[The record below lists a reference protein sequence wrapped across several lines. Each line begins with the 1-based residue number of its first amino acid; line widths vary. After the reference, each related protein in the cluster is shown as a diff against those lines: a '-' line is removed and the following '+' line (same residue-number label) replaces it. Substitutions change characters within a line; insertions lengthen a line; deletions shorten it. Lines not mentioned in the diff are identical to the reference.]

1 MWAAHASTGLLC
13 LGSQRLPSL
22 DASVPRQA
30 WTDPRRQ
37 AWPRRRLHRAGAL
50 QAPVALAAPP
60 PPGAPECVRAM
71 SSASFASRA
80 PAGYSAGTDS
90 VAQSVFAYSSG
101 AELALASLED
111 DQPHGSGQRAAKR
124 PRAGTPG
131 DPGDVAPRD
140 PLGLPAAV
148 SGKRLLSLSADEAAE
163 ETDARD
169 DALQASLGVVD
180 DVIGPLLTRFHAP
193 ALAAVQ
199 AACMG
204 RDEGREVPTVVL
216 FAGLNVADHSG
227 LFRHIASRLRE
238 DVSPMVV
245 QLRAAD
251 CQSANGALALVLAA
265 CHARLTREAQRD
277 PPPPS
282 LPSLKDLRAA
292 SVAVGAALTAPQ
304 RFAGWFAA
312 AFQACSDAARPPPA
326 VVIVVENA
334 EAVPPAVLERFVAC
348 LHGLRAPIL
357 PRSSAANGPGAN
369 GGGVA
374 DDAAPAAAAS
384 HSSLAARAGLI
395 ATQAP
400 QIMARDRPQP
410 ASSSAA
416 ASAAAAAPQCAPA
429 AWAASVPF
437 RLVLGAS
444 TTAAAWQSRLTEAT
458 ATRLRAVTVRLERPL
473 GVLDA
478 AADALAARGALPRAL
493 GARPLAAVLEHAL
506 QHSLSASAIAAA
518 ARILAVDGASASR
531 LGVLAAP
538 LPRLPAD
545 PSTTDGGLRSLLSA
559 VPVVPTNAA
568 DGAVAATGSSAG
580 SPGPRQGHPPPA
592 AAAAAAANAASNPSS
607 SLSSSPSL
615 NSAGGGRGGRSTA
628 LSAARAAA
636 ARSVPPPSAAAADAV
651 SSYAR
656 VPEAVLRSALW
667 RACAC
672 RVNGLPAAAVASA
685 AALPSVKAERLCL
698 GETRWATVWP
708 SSDADSAG
716 DADEEN
722 DWSSSSDDDA
732 ATVAHLLAAGQRDL
746 VQGRLVR
753 SRRSRRSGGS
763 AAAESD
769 RARGEAGSET
779 SDEDNDDTD
788 DDDTDDDND
797 DVNSNGERAAGK
809 TDDVGDDVSEAK
821 AAASGRGTPRR
832 KRARRGILAE
842 VDARVAAGSA
852 QSGSAGPSKG
862 LSSASAEEDW
872 GRGGRSAAGLSRTER
887 LALALAPETRPPA
900 GAVAR
905 EGRAAGVLSGLDK
918 VSGRLSRRSRW
929 HISVESGDGQGE
941 TECFLES
948 SRAGRVRWSSL
959 MGAAR
964 PPAATHP
971 PEMQRPR
978 FVVVERPRVAGRRA
992 TLTRWVHAIAARR
1005 LAAARVLRCLRICLA
1020 LAGSGAGASEAVAG
1034 AASTADAPTL
1044 ASLHRRALEA
1054 AEEDD
1059 EGSASGRG
1067 RGWGSI
1073 ALSST
1078 GRRAAA
1084 ALSSAPAAAARTA
1097 LRAAAALL
1105 RCDAGA
1111 GGATPRDPS
1120 ESPADGVANSFEPW
1134 WEPQGAAAWLEP
1146 WAAAA
1151 DRLASG
1157 EADGGAAG
1165 SRGATAASASE
1176 AAASAVAAAVA
1187 GRGTALSKR
1196 RAGLAAAL
1204 ATGTSAGATA
1214 RGGLGWAAAQWL
1226 VDLLHCALRPWSSLP
1241 AAEAMCSL
1249 SAEPVEQALES
1260 CPRQAVVVGLRAPGA
1275 YLLRREAAEA
1285 LRVRSMRPR
1294 PAQTPHRDGA
1304 VGPAAGAAGASGA
1317 ALVTEPWLPSH
1328 PRDLAGVVEQALD
1341 GSAASLGSASR
1352 LRVAAQGEG
1361 DEMPDATAAWRLAEH
1376 AGRSIPLSLW
1386 FVAFREG
1393 FAAGGNGRPYDVLL
1407 GPKQARG
1414 RRTAES
1420 MGASGRKR
1428 RGAKRRPKR
1437 GGAAVAP
1444 EPVAGDSGEE
1454 EDDEACADETE
1465 ISPCELRAGVTEEDV
1480 LARFAQAV
1488 KDLAHVG
1495 AIKLGSNRRADGF
1508 AQRVLLEVKAW
1519 SGR

>member
-1 MWAAHASTGLLC
+1 
-13 LGSQRLPSL
+13 
-22 DASVPRQA
+22 
-30 WTDPRRQ
+30 
-37 AWPRRRLHRAGAL
+37 
-50 QAPVALAAPP
+50 
-60 PPGAPECVRAM
+60 M

-251 CQSANGALALVLAA
+251 CQSAN
-265 CHARLTREAQRD
+265 
-277 PPPPS
+277 
-282 LPSLKDLRAA
+282 
-292 SVAVGAALTAPQ
+292 
-304 RFAGWFAA
+304 
-312 AFQACSDAARPPPA
+312 
-326 VVIVVENA
+326 
-334 EAVPPAVLERFVAC
+334 
-348 LHGLRAPIL
+348 
-357 PRSSAANGPGAN
+357 
-369 GGGVA
+369 
-374 DDAAPAAAAS
+374 
-384 HSSLAARAGLI
+384 
-395 ATQAP
+395 
-400 QIMARDRPQP
+400 
-410 ASSSAA
+410 
-416 ASAAAAAPQCAPA
+416 
-429 AWAASVPF
+429 
-437 RLVLGAS
+437 
-444 TTAAAWQSRLTEAT
+444 
-458 ATRLRAVTVRLERPL
+458 
-473 GVLDA
+473 
-478 AADALAARGALPRAL
+478 
-493 GARPLAAVLEHAL
+493 
-506 QHSLSASAIAAA
+506 
-518 ARILAVDGASASR
+518 
-531 LGVLAAP
+531 
-538 LPRLPAD
+538 
-545 PSTTDGGLRSLLSA
+545 
-559 VPVVPTNAA
+559 
-568 DGAVAATGSSAG
+568 
-580 SPGPRQGHPPPA
+580 
-592 AAAAAAANAASNPSS
+592 
-607 SLSSSPSL
+607 
-615 NSAGGGRGGRSTA
+615 
-628 LSAARAAA
+628 
-636 ARSVPPPSAAAADAV
+636 ADAV

-685 AALPSVKAERLCL
+685 AALPSVKAERLRL

-809 TDDVGDDVSEAK
+809 TDDVGDD
-821 AAASGRGTPRR
+821 
-832 KRARRGILAE
+832 
-842 VDARVAAGSA
+842 
-852 QSGSAGPSKG
+852 
-862 LSSASAEEDW
+862 
-872 GRGGRSAAGLSRTER
+872 
-887 LALALAPETRPPA
+887 
-900 GAVAR
+900 
-905 EGRAAGVLSGLDK
+905 
-918 VSGRLSRRSRW
+918 
-929 HISVESGDGQGE
+929 
-941 TECFLES
+941 
-948 SRAGRVRWSSL
+948 
-959 MGAAR
+959 
-964 PPAATHP
+964 
-971 PEMQRPR
+971 
-978 FVVVERPRVAGRRA
+978 
-992 TLTRWVHAIAARR
+992 
-1005 LAAARVLRCLRICLA
+1005 
-1020 LAGSGAGASEAVAG
+1020 
-1034 AASTADAPTL
+1034 
-1044 ASLHRRALEA
+1044 
-1054 AEEDD
+1054 
-1059 EGSASGRG
+1059 
-1067 RGWGSI
+1067 
-1073 ALSST
+1073 
-1078 GRRAAA
+1078 
-1084 ALSSAPAAAARTA
+1084 
-1097 LRAAAALL
+1097 
-1105 RCDAGA
+1105 
-1111 GGATPRDPS
+1111 
-1120 ESPADGVANSFEPW
+1120 
-1134 WEPQGAAAWLEP
+1134 
-1146 WAAAA
+1146 
-1151 DRLASG
+1151 
-1157 EADGGAAG
+1157 
-1165 SRGATAASASE
+1165 
-1176 AAASAVAAAVA
+1176 
-1187 GRGTALSKR
+1187 
-1196 RAGLAAAL
+1196 
-1204 ATGTSAGATA
+1204 
-1214 RGGLGWAAAQWL
+1214 
-1226 VDLLHCALRPWSSLP
+1226 
-1241 AAEAMCSL
+1241 
-1249 SAEPVEQALES
+1249 
-1260 CPRQAVVVGLRAPGA
+1260 
-1275 YLLRREAAEA
+1275 
-1285 LRVRSMRPR
+1285 
-1294 PAQTPHRDGA
+1294 
-1304 VGPAAGAAGASGA
+1304 
-1317 ALVTEPWLPSH
+1317 
-1328 PRDLAGVVEQALD
+1328 
-1341 GSAASLGSASR
+1341 
-1352 LRVAAQGEG
+1352 GEG